1 MSDLTIKGAVKLVN
15 EVKVISDRFSVREFV
30 ITTLDPKYPQD
41 ILFQAVND
49 KMDAVAPLRKSQVVE
64 VSFNL
69 RGREF
74 NGRYYNTL
82 DVWKVTH
89 DKEFVDPASKPTAPV
104 NEPMQMDD
112 DLPF

>member
-1 MSDLTIKGAVKLVN
+1 MSDLTIKGAVKLIN
-15 EVKVISDRFSVREFV
+15 EVKVISDKFSVREFV
-30 ITTLDPKYPQD
+30 ITTLDSKYPQD

-49 KMDAVAPLRKSQVVE
+49 KIDMVAPLRKAQVVE

-69 RGREF
+69 RGRDY

-89 DKEFVDPASKPTAPV
+89 DTEFVDPAAPNV
-104 NEPMQMDD
+104 KAKDEQD

>member
-1 MSDLTIKGAVKLVN
+1 MSDLTIKGAIKLIN

-30 ITTLDPKYPQD
+30 ITTFDSKYPQD

-49 KMDAVAPLRKSQVVE
+49 KMDMVAPLKVSHVVD

-82 DVWKVTH
+82 DAWRVTG
-89 DKEFVDPASKPTAPV
+89 EAKPTSAV
-104 NEPMQMDD
+104 NEPMPMDD

>member
-1 MSDLTIKGAVKLVN
+1 MSELTIKGAVKLIN

-49 KMDAVAPLRKSQVVE
+49 KMDMVTPLRKAQVVE

-89 DKEFVDPASKPTAPV
+89 DKEYIDPTAT
-104 NEPMQMDD
+104 NIQSTDDQD

>member
-1 MSDLTIKGAVKLVN
+1 MSDLTIKGAVKLIN
-15 EVKVISDRFSVREFV
+15 EVKMISDRFSVREFV

-49 KMDAVAPLRKSQVVE
+49 KMDMVTPLRNGQVVE

-89 DKEFVDPASKPTAPV
+89 DKDYVDPAAPSV
-104 NEPMQMDD
+104 QQTDEQD

>member
-49 KMDAVAPLRKSQVVE
+49 KIDMIDSLRKAQVVD

-89 DKEFVDPASKPTAPV
+89 DKEFVDPASTSVQPQAEK
-104 NEPMQMDD
+104 D

>member
-49 KMDAVAPLRKSQVVE
+49 KIDMIDPLRKAQVVD

-89 DKEFVDPASKPTAPV
+89 DKEFVDPASKPSQAST
-104 NEPMQMDD
+104 EPMQMDD

>member
-1 MSDLTIKGAVKLVN
+1 MSDLTIKGAVKLIN
-15 EVKVISDRFSVREFV
+15 EVKMISDRFSVREFV

-49 KMDAVAPLRKSQVVE
+49 KMDMVTPLRNGQVVE

-89 DKEFVDPASKPTAPV
+89 DKDYVDPAAPSV
-104 NEPMQMDD
+104 QPADETD

>member
-1 MSDLTIKGAVKLVN
+1 MSELTIKGAVKLVN
-15 EVKVISDRFSVREFV
+15 EVKVISDKFSVREFV

-49 KMDAVAPLRKSQVVE
+49 RMDAVAPLKVSQVVE

-89 DKEFVDPASKPTAPV
+89 DKEYVDPASTSVQPAD
-104 NEPMQMDD
+104 EPD

>member
-1 MSDLTIKGAVKLVN
+1 MSELTIKGAVKLVN

-49 KMDAVAPLRKSQVVE
+49 KMDMITPLRKAQVVD

-89 DKEFVDPASKPTAPV
+89 DKEYIDPAAANIQPTDD
-104 NEPMQMDD
+104 QD

>member
-1 MSDLTIKGAVKLVN
+1 MADLTIKGAVKLIN
-15 EVKVISDRFSVREFV
+15 EIKVISDKFSVREFV
-30 ITTLDPKYPQD
+30 ITTLDSKYPQD

-49 KMDAVAPLRKSQVVE
+49 KMDAVAPLKVSQVVD

-82 DVWKVTH
+82 DVWKITP
-89 DKEFVDPASKPTAPV
+89 DKEYLNETSPIT
-104 NEPMQMDD
+104 EPMQMDD

>member
-1 MSDLTIKGAVKLVN
+1 MSELTIKGAVKLIN

-30 ITTLDPKYPQD
+30 ITTLDAKYPQD

-49 KMDAVAPLRKSQVVE
+49 KMDMVTPLRKSQVVD

-89 DKEFVDPASKPTAPV
+89 DKEYIDPAAANVQPTDD
-104 NEPMQMDD
+104 QD

>member
-30 ITTLDPKYPQD
+30 ITTLDSKYPQD

-49 KMDAVAPLRKSQVVE
+49 KIDMIDSLRKAQVVD

-89 DKEFVDPASKPTAPV
+89 DKEFVDPASTSVQPQAEK
-104 NEPMQMDD
+104 D

>member
-1 MSDLTIKGAVKLVN
+1 MSELTIKGAVKLIN
-15 EVKVISDRFSVREFV
+15 EVKMISDRFSVREFV

-49 KMDAVAPLRKSQVVE
+49 KMDMVTPLRNAQVVE

-89 DKEFVDPASKPTAPV
+89 DKDYVDPAAQSVQQTD
-104 NEPMQMDD
+104 EQD

>member
-1 MSDLTIKGAVKLVN
+1 MSDLTIKGAVKLIN

-41 ILFQAVND
+41 ILFQTVND
-49 KMDAVAPLRKSQVVE
+49 KMDMVTPLKKGHVVD

-69 RGREF
+69 RGREV
-74 NGRYYNTL
+74 NNRYYNTL

-89 DKEFVDPASKPTAPV
+89 DKNYVDPAATSVQQTD
-104 NEPMQMDD
+104 EQD

>member
-1 MSDLTIKGAVKLVN
+1 MSDLTIKGAVKLIN
-15 EVKVISDRFSVREFV
+15 EVKMISDRFSVREFV

-49 KMDAVAPLRKSQVVE
+49 KIDMVTPLRNGQVVE

-89 DKEFVDPASKPTAPV
+89 DKDYVDPAAPSV
-104 NEPMQMDD
+104 QQTDEQD